1 MDEYDVFRIIIHSKM
16 KKESKNVYLFSG
28 LTLDE
33 LNFIQ
38 HEINYF
44 CISGGFERE
53 PWEKAMARRVVNNIN
68 DLKNTKLQRD
78 LKFKKLK
85 IT

>member
-1 MDEYDVFRIIIHSKM
+1 
-16 KKESKNVYLFSG
+16 
-28 LTLDE
+28 
-33 LNFIQ
+33 
-38 HEINYF
+38 
-44 CISGGFERE
+44 
-53 PWEKAMARRVVNNIN
+53 MARRVVNNIN